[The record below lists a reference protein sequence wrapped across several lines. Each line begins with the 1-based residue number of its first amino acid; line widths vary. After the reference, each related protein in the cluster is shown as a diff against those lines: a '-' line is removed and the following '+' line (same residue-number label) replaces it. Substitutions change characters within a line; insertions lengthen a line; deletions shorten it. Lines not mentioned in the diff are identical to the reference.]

1 MSDGSVTAKRS
12 QESNGKLGLK
22 KPKLITDFFQLKPKE
37 ITTGTI
43 NKPMP
48 IKTTTPQEKH
58 STSIS
63 GSNET
68 INKDEKITTSTK
80 VDKND
85 SNISDEDRYAEFCA
99 EHNFNKQ
106 EWIDSLTAQEKDL
119 LELEIKYL
127 HITWL
132 VFLHKTIT
140 KPYFL
145 KLKQFLKSQ
154 SGKTVFPPREQIYS
168 WSHYTPLPSIKCLVL
183 GQDPY
188 HNFNQAHGLAFSVL
202 EPTRP
207 PPSLLNIYKTLKTD
221 YPDFIIPEY
230 QTLAKQGK
238 PGGGNLTKWAKR
250 GVLLLNAVLTVECH
264 KANSHAQQGW
274 EFFTE
279 EILKTAIN
287 YYNKEQSNGFVI
299 MAWGTPA
306 QKRIQNFN
314 SLLSSGKFL
323 VLKTVHP
330 SPLSAHRGFFD
341 LKVFK
346 KCNEWLN
353 ENGES
358 KIDWGLIDGNVVL

>member
-1 MSDGSVTAKRS
+1 MSDVSFIAKRS
-12 QESNGKLGLK
+12 LESNEQLGLK
-22 KPKLITDFFQLKPKE
+22 KSKLITDFFQLKS
-37 ITTGTI
+37 IDTTGTI
-43 NKPMP
+43 NKSTS
-48 IKTTTPQEKH
+48 IESTNDQEKH
-58 STSIS
+58 TTNIPAW
-63 GSNET
+63 NET
-68 INKDEKITTSTK
+68 INKHEKYTISTK
-80 VDKND
+80 IDKDN
-85 SNISDEDRYAEFCA
+85 SNVSDEDRYAEFCA
-99 EHNFNKQ
+99 EHNFNKE
-106 EWIDSLTAQEKDL
+106 EWVDSLTTEEKDL
-119 LELEIKYL
+119 LDLEIKYL

-140 KPYFL
+140 RPYFL

-154 SGKTVFPPREQIYS
+154 SGKTIFPPKEQIYS

-207 PPSLLNIYKTLKTD
+207 PPSLLNIYKTLKID

-230 QTLAKQGK
+230 QVLAKQGN
-238 PGGGNLTKWAKR
+238 PGGGNLTKWAKQ
-250 GVLLLNAVLTVECH
+250 GVLLLNAVLTVGCH
-264 KANSHAQQGW
+264 KANSHARQGW
-274 EFFTE
+274 ETFTE

-306 QKRIQNFN
+306 QKRILNFN
-314 SLLSSGKFL
+314 SLLNSNKFL

-330 SPLSAHRGFFD
+330 SPLSARRGFFD

-346 KCNEWLN
+346 NCNEWLN
-353 ENGES
+353 ENGNS